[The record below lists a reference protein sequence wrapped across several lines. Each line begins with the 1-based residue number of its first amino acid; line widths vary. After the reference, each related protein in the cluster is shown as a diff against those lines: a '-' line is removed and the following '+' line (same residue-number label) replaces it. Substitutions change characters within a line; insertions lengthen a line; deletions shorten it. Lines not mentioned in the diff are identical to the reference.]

1 MCVCVCDVLCVHRS
15 SGEEEVVEEDD
26 DDFEYG
32 FAR

>member
-1 MCVCVCDVLCVHRS
+1 VCDVLCVHRS